1 MISNFRSIVEEVV
14 NSKKI
19 EMTSFQKDRIRD
31 MEKKLEGSEINLA
44 EAMKKLR
51 DEFSYHLD
59 NSDYRK
65 IEKEVGY
72 NL

>member
-1 MISNFRSIVEEVV
+1 MISNFRSIVEGVV

-19 EMTSFQKDRIRD
+19 EMTSFRKDRIRD
-31 MEKKLEGSEINLA
+31 IEKKLDGGEINHA
-44 EAMKKLR
+44 ESMRKLR